1 MKVSNTADRLKHIM
15 SERNLK
21 QVDIVTMCK
30 PYCVQYGVK
39 MNKSDISQ
47 YVSGKSEPSQDKL
60 VVLAMAL
67 NVQESWLMGFDVP
80 ENREKPATGEGDEL
94 TKEKQ
99 ALMQLIIDCPED
111 KAATLLQVLQ
121 LFLDSERQGG

>member
-1 MKVSNTADRLKHIM
+1 MKVSNTAERLKHIM
-15 SERNLK
+15 SERGLK

-30 PYCVQYGVK
+30 PHCDRYGVK

-80 ENREKPATGEGDEL
+80 EEKKKARQIMIDEL
-94 TKEKQ
+94 DYLSDAHKE
-99 ALMQLIIDCPED
+99 LLIFAEGIPEE
-111 KAATLLQVLQ
+111 KAARALEVLK
-121 LFLDSERQGG
+121 LMLKD